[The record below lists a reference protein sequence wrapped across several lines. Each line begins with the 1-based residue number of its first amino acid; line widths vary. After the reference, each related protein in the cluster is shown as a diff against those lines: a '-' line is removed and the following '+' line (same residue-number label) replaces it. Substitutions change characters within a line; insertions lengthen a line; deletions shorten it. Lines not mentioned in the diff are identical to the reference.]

1 MKFFVALALCL
12 AISAAFV
19 TVPVK
24 KIQENTLQKMMRINF
39 LNQNIQNVL
48 GKFFGT
54 KFLNSWPEVKINN
67 YMDAQYYG
75 EVSIGTPAQNFTVI
89 FDTGSSNLWVPSSE
103 CSLLS
108 IACQLH
114 DRYNAKKSSTYQK
127 NGTAFSI
134 QYGSGGVAGHWSQD
148 TVAVG
153 GVSATGVTFGEA
165 TTLSGI
171 SFLASKFDGI
181 LGMAFSA
188 ISVDNI
194 TPVFE
199 VFVEEGS
206 VSDGSFAFYLT
217 SVAGEEGSSLVLGGV
232 DPQFAATPFKY
243 YPVILEAWWVIEV
256 SAVVLGNKTY
266 NIKNAIVDTG
276 TSVLVGPKATVAAM
290 LKTLPNKGAQSVDC
304 DKISTFPTLSFII
317 SGDTYTLDPTDYI
330 LQVTA
335 QGETQCVL
343 GIQGMALPSPLE
355 EAFIL
360 GDSFIHKYYTHF
372 DMTNGRVGF
381 ALA

>member
-1 MKFFVALALCL
+1 
-12 AISAAFV
+12 
-19 TVPVK
+19 
-24 KIQENTLQKMMRINF
+24 
-39 LNQNIQNVL
+39 
-48 GKFFGT
+48 
-54 KFLNSWPEVKINN
+54 
-67 YMDAQYYG
+67 
-75 EVSIGTPAQNFTVI
+75 
-89 FDTGSSNLWVPSSE
+89 
-103 CSLLS
+103 
-108 IACQLH
+108 
-114 DRYNAKKSSTYQK
+114 
-127 NGTAFSI
+127 
-134 QYGSGGVAGHWSQD
+134 
-148 TVAVG
+148 
-153 GVSATGVTFGEA
+153 
-165 TTLSGI
+165 
-171 SFLASKFDGI
+171 
-181 LGMAFSA
+181 MAFSA

-330 LQVTA
+330 L
-335 QGETQCVL
+335 
-343 GIQGMALPSPLE
+343 
-355 EAFIL
+355 
-360 GDSFIHKYYTHF
+360 
-372 DMTNGRVGF
+372 
-381 ALA
+381 